1 MKFSRTGRLGGGSV
15 WCCGCSAYVASS
27 VEAWVGLNG
36 SCTCVSIKA
45 VYNRCDKKLIHVKKI
60 NMLSKTEQNDEHFR
74 ASLQYHYG
82 LYDVVKET

>member
-1 MKFSRTGRLGGGSV
+1 MLGKGSV

-27 VEAWVGLNG
+27 VEAWVGLVMYM
-36 SCTCVSIKA
+36 CEHKA

-74 ASLQYHYG
+74 ASLKYHYG
-82 LYDVVKET
+82 LYDGVTET